1 MANTTVIQKV
11 DNPYGAV
18 APANAD
24 ASSALATI
32 TAGAS
37 SAEVQ
42 IAQAKAQAESFA
54 SIMAAKNWPRDEA
67 KACEKLLVA
76 CQRPTLAEQAVYTYT
91 RGGAEVTG
99 PSIRLAE
106 AAARAWG
113 NLKYGFKVTASDNL
127 HSEVTCYAYD
137 MESNIPVE
145 RSFTVSH
152 IVHRKP
158 EKGGDK
164 LLTDPRDIYEKVAN
178 EAMRRVRACILEQIP
193 GDIVESAVDQCEK
206 TLVAKADI
214 SPATI
219 KKLVD
224 AFAKL
229 GVTKSQI
236 VARIQ
241 RNLDAITPA
250 QVIGLRRIFT
260 SLRDG
265 MAKPEDFFDKN
276 IVETKA
282 TVNVTPEAE
291 QPKKKSG
298 LAAAAAK
305 AAAKAKEPEPVEDY
319 PAPPADRQPP
329 ADLPYTA
336 EEVED
341 IPDTL

>member
-1 MANTTVIQKV
+1 MATTAIQKV

-32 TAGAS
+32 SAGAS

-67 KACEKLLVA
+67 KAAEKLLNA
-76 CQRPTLAEQAVYTYT
+76 CQRKTLAEQAIYTYA
-91 RGGAEVTG
+91 RGGQDISG

-113 NLKYGFKVTASDNL
+113 NIKYGFKVTASDKL
-127 HSEVTCYAYD
+127 HSEVLCYAYD

-145 RSFTVSH
+145 RSFEVSH
-152 IVHRKP
+152 VRHT
-158 EKGGDK
+158 KGKGDY

-178 EAMRRVRACILEQIP
+178 EAMRRVRACILECIP
-193 GDIVESAVDQCEK
+193 GDVIESAVNQCEQ
-206 TLVAKADI
+206 TLTATADI
-214 SPATI
+214 SEATI

-224 AFAKL
+224 AFAQI

-236 VARIQ
+236 VAKIQ

-250 QVIGLRRIFT
+250 QVIALRKVFVSIK
-260 SLRDG
+260 DG
-265 MAKPEDFFDKN
+265 MGKPEDYFDQN
-276 IVETKA
+276 IVEAKA

-291 QPKKKSG
+291 TAKKKSG

-305 AAAKAKEPEPVEDY
+305 AAAKAKEFVPDPLEYDPT
-319 PAPPADRQPP
+319 PPADRQPP
-329 ADLPYTA
+329 PDLPYTA
-336 EEVED
+336 EEED
-341 IPDTL
+341 NPAAL

>member
-1 MANTTVIQKV
+1 MATNVIQKV

-18 APANAD
+18 ASANAD

-32 TAGAS
+32 SAGAS

-67 KACEKLLVA
+67 RACEKLLVA

-113 NLKYGFKVTASDNL
+113 NLKYGFKVTASDKL
-127 HSEVTCYAYD
+127 HSEVLCYAYD

-152 IVHRKP
+152 IRHTK
-158 EKGGDK
+158 KGDT
-164 LLTDPRDIYEKVAN
+164 LLSDPRDIYEKVAN
-178 EAMRRVRACILEQIP
+178 EAMRRVRACILECVP
-193 GDIVESAVDQCEK
+193 GDIVESAVAQCEQ
-206 TLVAKADI
+206 TLTATADI

-219 KKLVD
+219 KKLLD

-265 MAKPEDFFDKN
+265 MAKPEDFFDQN
-276 IVETKA
+276 IVEAKA
-282 TVNVTPEAE
+282 EAKNVTPAPK
-291 QPKKKSG
+291 PKKQTLAEKAAA
-298 LAAAAAK
+298 AAAAAK
-305 AAAKAKEPEPVEDY
+305 AEEEEPAEDY

-329 ADLPYTA
+329 PDLPYTSE